1 MLFRLV
7 SPVKRSGTENRQFV
21 KRIPRDVRSKAV
33 GRTFVVALSDTESVT
48 VAISSKAES
57 VRFSLRTNSP
67 AEAKIRQARAVTA
80 LETIWEGLR
89 ADAPIT
95 LTHKQATALS
105 GRLYRA
111 WVNEQSSRLMVAEH
125 APTPDGS
132 RAFRIVS
139 PSHEDEIALY
149 EGALHLFDEDNPGT
163 PKIQQ
168 LRAELGALA
177 ERVLL
182 EEGIASVAPE
192 ALAMLITEFRR
203 ALRDALERKRRNVEG
218 DYSPDPKSER
228 FPEWVHPKAA
238 TVPAFGDG
246 TASLTKLVE
255 DWWKEAQKSGR
266 KPSTFESY
274 RNTAANLKTF
284 LKHDD
289 ASRITPEDIVRFKD
303 YRLETV
309 SPKTVKDSDLAGLKT
324 VFGWA
329 VANRR
334 LEENPALGITLKVGK
349 AAKLRS
355 KGFTDAEARSI
366 LQAAL
371 DHVPDPKETSATAAA
386 KRWVPWILAYT
397 GARVGEIA
405 QLRKQDVRQEGELW
419 VIRITPEAGTVKTN
433 EARDVVLHPHLV
445 ELGFPA
451 FAASAPAGHLFLKPG
466 KKGDIA
472 GPLQG
477 LKNRLAE
484 FSRAVVSDKNVAP
497 NHGWR
502 HRFKTIGMEAGID
515 HRILD
520 AIQGQSA
527 RSVAETYGEVTLKA
541 MAGAMT
547 KIQKISLRSSL

>member
-33 GRTFVVALSDTESVT
+33 GRSFVVALSDTESVT
-48 VAISSKAES
+48 VAISSKSES

-89 ADAPIT
+89 ATAPVL

-111 WVNEQSSRLMVAEH
+111 WADEHTSRLTVAVH
-125 APTPDGS
+125 APTPDNP
-132 RAFRIVS
+132 RAFKIVP
-139 PSHEDEIALY
+139 PSHDDEITLY
-149 EGALHLFDEDNPGT
+149 EGALRLFDEDNADA
-163 PKIQQ
+163 PKMQR
-168 LRAELGALA
+168 LRAELSILA

-182 EEGIASVAPE
+182 EEGIASVTPE
-192 ALAMLITEFRR
+192 AFDMLITEFRR
-203 ALRDALERKRRNVEG
+203 ALRDALERKRRNADG

-228 FPEWVHPKAA
+228 FPVWVHPQAVAKE
-238 TVPAFGDG
+238 
-246 TASLTKLVE
+246 ASSSAKVSLSKLVE

-274 RNTAANLKTF
+274 SNTAANLKAF

-303 YRLETV
+303 YRLESV

-334 LEENPALGITLKVGK
+334 LESNPAQGITLKVGR

-355 KGFTDAEARSI
+355 KGFTDAEARVI

-371 DHVPDPKETSATAAA
+371 DHVPDPKETKATAAA

-405 QLRKQDVRQEGELW
+405 QLRKQDVRQERGHW
-419 VIRITPEAGTVKTN
+419 VIRITPDAGTVKTN
-433 EARDVVLHPHLV
+433 EARDVVLHSHLV

-451 FAASAPAGHLFLKPG
+451 FVASAPAGHLFLKPG
-466 KKGDIA
+466 KGGDIA

-477 LKNRLAE
+477 LKNRLAA
-484 FSRAVVSDKNVAP
+484 FSRALVPDKNVAP

-502 HRFKTIGMEAGID
+502 HRFKTVGMEAGID

-527 RSVAETYGEVTLKA
+527 RSVAETYGDVTLRA
-541 MAGAMT
+541 MAGAIARLS
-547 KIQKISLRSSL
+547 KEGQ